1 MNKSLQKLGQIV
13 SRQNIIRYSI
23 RYASNDSN
31 KLRHS
36 TILIQ
41 DGVNVQELPIIV
53 RRLSGKDFIILDNN
67 LVPDEEHTNTISE
80 TNNKEELAEIINGFN
95 RCVTTDEIF
104 KILDTMPAEEV
115 TPLVALHALQKTYEL
130 DNNKV
135 FRNDY
140 SKYIGS
146 DESEN
151 FTRTAILN
159 QLIDRICHTNNNDV
173 LVKGLELL
181 SKDVFKSNTKSVKE
195 KLKDEIILQ
204 ISQNKF
210 TLKQVC
216 DTVRILSDCGNRQL
230 IDTLWVGITERIDE
244 INETN
249 FIDVFQTLLF
259 FKKSRRPITYTLE
272 KKMIA
277 IWYKLKSDDICKL
290 LPVLSKTNVPALR
303 FLEVTSKW
311 IHTNIHTLSEDQLR
325 TIIIHLSD
333 LDYRDSNIENAL
345 ERYIKMKS
353 IQIKDP
359 TVMAAIMDYCYK
371 FRIRSVHIMQ
381 GCAEY
386 LIIKQKEL
394 SPVHFKS
401 LFLPFGHLVFKPL
414 NGIQFWKC
422 VEQFLDEKFVNF
434 KPNDFLDVMLAC
446 VYLKNYPLN
455 FVDKVFNPFFL
466 DRLQVK
472 DDFNKN
478 QIQRMKLKVLDTA
491 LHIECPL
498 YQGPM
503 LPRDYSP
510 TMPIVDQR
518 IKRICHK
525 IQPHINT
532 MIGFSDRISFNVLP
546 PFLPMSDIY
555 VIDVLV
561 HPSFMGRT
569 MFKMNLAQDNLYTA
583 ILVHIPEHFCS
594 DGQLIGAQAMRIRH
608 LKSKGFKVVTLEHK
622 ILSKLV
628 MYPKELINYISEQM
642 QK

>member
-478 QIQRMKLKVLDTA
+478 QIQRMKSGVNGEKENLRSMFNSYKVNFSLNFKLFLGMGVFWICDISQRYIKTNLFFTTILDT
-491 LHIECPL
+491 ITCS
-498 YQGPM
+498 QGI
-503 LPRDYSP
+503 L
-510 TMPIVDQR
+510 IFVLF
-518 IKRICHK
+518 IAKKRIMK
-525 IQPHINT
+525 QL
-532 MIGFSDRISFNVLP
+532 M
-546 PFLPMSDIY
+546 
-555 VIDVLV
+555 DVYN
-561 HPSFMGRT
+561 
-569 MFKMNLAQDNLYTA
+569 K
-583 ILVHIPEHFCS
+583 
-594 DGQLIGAQAMRIRH
+594 
-608 LKSKGFKVVTLEHK
+608 K
-622 ILSKLV
+622 ILGLNPMRNSTSRSTTMTVFTVNSVGGNDMDSK
-628 MYPKELINYISEQM
+628 YK
-642 QK
+642 K